1 MRLRDSESL
10 LYTIGGEMQYYGRK
24 PNYNLAHRLMYGVAE
39 FYNGGAFVIINTFFT
54 VFLTKALGMQAALV
68 GTIPLVG
75 KIWDAVTDPIM
86 GNIADRTVSKLGPK
100 RLYILIGGFASAL
113 TFLMLWLTIPTNSV
127 VGLYIFYLLMYC
139 LFSTGFT
146 ILMVPYGAL
155 LPDMM
160 DDYTMRSKFSNV
172 RMIWSTLGSMV
183 CGLVPTF
190 IITDNL
196 NTSLYLKC
204 AVIFS
209 VLFLITSL
217 VTFYGTWE
225 KKKEPV
231 KTTLAESFP
240 QSLSVLKSRSFRLYL
255 GLYLFGQCGMD
266 FVSGMAVYYVDDVLN
281 GYGNGYFTYLMAVLL
296 ISQLVGMLIW
306 GPVMSR
312 TSKRTTIL
320 IGAPVRL
327 LGTLGLLAFSY
338 EGASIVPVL
347 AMTAF
352 IGLGNAATLTAI
364 FAISADMA
372 EVDELITSVRRPGIV
387 SGMATF
393 VRKISSGISA
403 AVIGLLLK
411 AAGYDEVIANA
422 GERQAA
428 STQHG
433 IAMIFIIV
441 PAILI
446 TLLFIVAV
454 IFPLSGKEFNVVS
467 REIER
472 RRGEEKTTITDE
484 EKLICEKITG
494 LKYEDLWNERNAN
507 KLK

>member
-1 MRLRDSESL
+1 ME
-10 LYTIGGEMQYYGRK
+10 YYGRK
-24 PNYNLAHRLMYGVAE
+24 PNYDVLHRIMFGMAE
-39 FYNGGAFVIINTFFT
+39 FYSGGAFVIINTFFA
-54 VFLTKALGMQAALV
+54 VFMTKALGMPTALA

-75 KIWDAVTDPIM
+75 KVWDAVTDPIM
-86 GNIADRTVSKLGPK
+86 GNIADRTTSRFGPK
-100 RLYILIGGFASAL
+100 RFYILIGAFASTL
-113 TFLMLWLTIPTNSV
+113 TFLMLWLTIPTDSV
-127 VGLYIFYLLMYC
+127 IAKYIFYLIMYC

-146 ILMVPYGAL
+146 ILMVPYNGL

-172 RMIWSTLGSMV
+172 RMIWSTLGSMF

-190 IITDNL
+190 IVTDNL
-196 NTSLYLKC
+196 NTALYLKC
-204 AVIFS
+204 AIIFS
-209 VLFLITSL
+209 IIFFITSMVSFL
-217 VTFYGTWE
+217 GTWE

-231 KTTLAESFP
+231 KTTLVDSFP
-240 QSLSVLKSRSFRLYL
+240 QSVSVLKSRSFRLFL

-281 GYGNGYFTYLMAVLL
+281 GYSNGYFTYLMAVLL
-296 ISQLVGMLIW
+296 ISQLTGMLIW
-306 GPVMSR
+306 GPVMSH

-338 EGASIVPVL
+338 EGASIIPILV
-347 AMTAF
+347 MTAL
-352 IGLGNAATLTAI
+352 IGIGNAATLTSI
-364 FAISADMA
+364 FAIMADMA

-393 VRKISSGISA
+393 VRKISSGVSA
-403 AVIGLLLK
+403 AVIGFLLS
-411 AAGYDEVIANA
+411 AVGYDEVIANH
-422 GERQAA
+422 GGRQSL

-433 IAMIFIIV
+433 IALVYIIA

-454 IFPLSGKEFNVVS
+454 IFPLTGKEFKIVQN
-467 REIER
+467 EIAR
-472 RRGEEKTTITDE
+472 RKGENLPQITEEEK
-484 EKLICEKITG
+484 KVCEKVTG
-494 LKYEDLWNERNAN
+494 IAYSNLWNVKNASR
-507 KLK
+507 